1 MDFSSER
8 MARNVR
14 QVSHLDIAGGGQIYV
29 EGSTAYVGHMKAAEG
44 TTIIDVAD
52 PARPAVLANIPTSRL
67 SHAHKVRV
75 VGNLMVANVET
86 AERDIDRPYSEGGIR
101 IFDVSRPAEP
111 VELGFFGVTGIGIH
125 RFDFDGTYAYLSSSM
140 DGYLHNIVV
149 IVDLSDPRKPREVS
163 RWWMPGQWV
172 AGGETPKQ
180 SRRIGCHHP
189 LRFGDRLYVSYLNG
203 GVVILDI
210 ADIRTPRMV
219 GHYDYHP
226 AFAPITHTFTRM
238 PFKLDGRDIAVAVD
252 EQPTRALPGQVPA
265 FMWVFDVTD
274 EKAPHPIATW
284 SMSIDDTPWRAAPN
298 QPLRFGAHQ
307 CHERMTDSLVYVA
320 WFHGGLQIVD
330 LADPSQPMAVGHYI
344 PQPGRGQAT
353 VMSNDVFVDAR
364 GLIYLLDR
372 NRGLDILEYSG
383 PPGMRPG

>member
-75 VGNLMVANVET
+75 VGNLMVVNVET
-86 AERDIDRPYSEGGIR
+86 AERDVDRPYSEGGIR

-172 AGGETPKQ
+172 AGGETPEKAAEF
-180 SRRIGCHHP
+180 GCHHP

-210 ADIRTPRMV
+210 ADIGKPRMV

-252 EQPTRALPGQVPA
+252 EQPTR
-265 FMWVFDVTD
+265 
-274 EKAPHPIATW
+274 
-284 SMSIDDTPWRAAPN
+284 RA
-298 QPLRFGAHQ
+298 
-307 CHERMTDSLVYVA
+307 
-320 WFHGGLQIVD
+320 
-330 LADPSQPMAVGHYI
+330 
-344 PQPGRGQAT
+344 
-353 VMSNDVFVDAR
+353 
-364 GLIYLLDR
+364 
-372 NRGLDILEYSG
+372 SG
-383 PPGMRPG
+383 PGAGVHVGVRRDRRDGSPSDRHLEHVRSTTRPGAPRRTSRCGSGRTSATSG